1 MEITKNDQFH
11 LTLPSNG
18 SKIYKKNTKSNF
30 VTLLNKPIK
39 LTKNFEVA
47 ITEITYPE
55 IKTANTIGKISIK
68 RIKKSEMHR
77 IKNGYTLDGN
87 DLENDEKIINTSNF
101 TIETF
106 NNYIQ
111 NSVEILM
118 KNVGA
123 YNKETGY
130 DSHHYYMHYEET
142 RDIWMFK
149 IHSDFAMIFEGEL
162 TKILGLKENFEYV
175 DYNSSEKAKT
185 DLLDKHFQNLLY
197 IYSDI
202 VEHQFVGE
210 SEFQLLRTLT
220 VEFLKNQKLKTHI
233 FQKPYYL
240 KCSSLKIES
249 ITITIKDDQG
259 KLIKF
264 ADGYNKVIVSL
275 HFRPKK

>member
-39 LTKNFEVA
+39 LLKNFEVA

-68 RIKKSEMHR
+68 RIKNSEMHR

-118 KNVGA
+118 KNVEQR
-123 YNKETGY
+123 NW
-130 DSHHYYMHYEET
+130 
-142 RDIWMFK
+142 I
-149 IHSDFAMIFEGEL
+149 
-162 TKILGLKENFEYV
+162 
-175 DYNSSEKAKT
+175 
-185 DLLDKHFQNLLY
+185 
-197 IYSDI
+197 
-202 VEHQFVGE
+202 
-210 SEFQLLRTLT
+210 
-220 VEFLKNQKLKTHI
+220 
-233 FQKPYYL
+233 
-240 KCSSLKIES
+240 
-249 ITITIKDDQG
+249 
-259 KLIKF
+259 
-264 ADGYNKVIVSL
+264 
-275 HFRPKK
+275 